1 MGDLPRPRLME
12 RVTPDRQG
20 PLVSSL
26 NTIIIIILNNI
37 IIIIII
43 TEYTIVVVLIMN

>member
-26 NTIIIIILNNI
+26 NTAIIIIIIAITNNI
-37 IIIIII
+37 III
-43 TEYTIVVVLIMN
+43 VLIMD